1 MLTSVFLDHRLVDSN
16 HWLMQIVATDF
27 YLAMS
32 FAMGQGVQ
40 IYPSQLHRAHP
51 LLLLQTGASIGS
63 SSGNPMW
70 VAADSSGQHGSLGHG
85 NFDPTQ
91 VNHKH
96 HSMSWIPPAVW
107 AVIMEVLHVMNEF
120 GYLVVG
126 GVVMGWLAGV
136 ITR

>member
-1 MLTSVFLDHRLVDSN
+1 MRI
-16 HWLMQIVATDF
+16 Q
-27 YLAMS
+27 
-32 FAMGQGVQ
+32 
-40 IYPSQLHRAHP
+40 PSQLHHA
-51 LLLLQTGASIGS
+51 LLFLLVQTEGTIGS
-63 SSGNPMW
+63 SSGNPLW
-70 VAADSSGQHGSLGHG
+70 VPADSSGQHGSLGDVY
-85 NFDPTQ
+85 FEPVP